1 MNNKVYEYMDWPGI
15 EAIVY
20 GEETSPKDIMAPRL
34 TKDGVLI
41 QGFFP
46 EAESA
51 EVIVGN
57 KKYPMEQQDEAGYF
71 AVMIPGRKI
80 PSYLFSVTADGKTEE
95 FGDAY
100 AFPGQITEEEEKAF
114 CAGVYYHA
122 YEKLGAHFSEIN
134 GVKGTSFAVWAPNA
148 VQVSVVGDFNHWDG
162 RRHPMHRMPMSGIFE
177 LFVPGAVPGDLYK
190 YQIKVKGGTV
200 TDKTDP
206 YGTSTE
212 MPPATASVIT
222 ANASFEWQDGEW
234 MNARKKFKA
243 RKEPVSIYETSLR
256 DWENPTQ
263 LVNYVKKLNYTHVE
277 LHPVMEYLNEE
288 DGEFGTF
295 AYYAPTRR
303 FGTAEDLKTLINE
316 LHKIGT
322 GVFLD
327 WTPAH
332 FPCHEEGLENF
343 DGTPLYENPDPSM
356 AIHPMWGTYLYNY
369 ESPMVKD
376 FLLANAFYWLEEFH
390 FDGLRLDDVDSM
402 LYLDYGREYGQWK
415 PNIYGTNENLAA
427 VEFLKHLTSI
437 VAQKIPGALLIAQED
452 GLWPEL
458 TDSVENDHVGFDYKW
473 NNNWSGDFVAYL
485 SKDPIERKY
494 VHDQL
499 TLSMLYAYCEHY
511 VLTLGKRDV
520 GTLDD
525 FMSKLPGNE
534 SQKLAQI
541 REAYT
546 YMMVHPG
553 LKMMAPG
560 KNLSSEM
567 ETFIHDLNELYRTQ
581 PALSLMDNDYEG
593 FEWIQLMKYEE
604 NVLTFLRKTEKPEES
619 LLVVIN
625 FAAIPYMDY
634 QVGVPFYGKY
644 KEIFNTDRT
653 EYGGSGI
660 VNPRAKT
667 CRQEECDERE
677 NSVKFRIPALG
688 AAVFS
693 CTPVKKREAAASPVK
708 KATEKVAARK
718 PRSTK
723 KNEKTAKKEA
733 ARKTAVKKS
742 AARKA
747 V

>member
-1 MNNKVYEYMDWPGI
+1 M
-15 EAIVY
+15 
-20 GEETSPKDIMAPRL
+20 L
-34 TKDGVLI
+34 VLI
-41 QGFFP
+41 
-46 EAESA
+46 
-51 EVIVGN
+51 
-57 KKYPMEQQDEAGYF
+57 
-71 AVMIPGRKI
+71 
-80 PSYLFSVTADGKTEE
+80 
-95 FGDAY
+95 
-100 AFPGQITEEEEKAF
+100 
-114 CAGVYYHA
+114 
-122 YEKLGAHFSEIN
+122 
-134 GVKGTSFAVWAPNA
+134 
-148 VQVSVVGDFNHWDG
+148 
-162 RRHPMHRMPMSGIFE
+162 
-177 LFVPGAVPGDLYK
+177 
-190 YQIKVKGGTV
+190 
-200 TDKTDP
+200 
-206 YGTSTE
+206 
-212 MPPATASVIT
+212 
-222 ANASFEWQDGEW
+222 
-234 MNARKKFKA
+234 
-243 RKEPVSIYETSLR
+243 
-256 DWENPTQ
+256 
-263 LVNYVKKLNYTHVE
+263 
-277 LHPVMEYLNEE
+277 
-288 DGEFGTF
+288 
-295 AYYAPTRR
+295 
-303 FGTAEDLKTLINE
+303 
-316 LHKIGT
+316 
-322 GVFLD
+322 
-327 WTPAH
+327 
-332 FPCHEEGLENF
+332 
-343 DGTPLYENPDPSM
+343 
-356 AIHPMWGTYLYNY
+356 
-369 ESPMVKD
+369 
-376 FLLANAFYWLEEFH
+376 
-390 FDGLRLDDVDSM
+390 
-402 LYLDYGREYGQWK
+402 
-415 PNIYGTNENLAA
+415 
-427 VEFLKHLTSI
+427 
-437 VAQKIPGALLIAQED
+437 
-452 GLWPEL
+452 
-458 TDSVENDHVGFDYKW
+458 KW

-560 KNLSSEM
+560 KNLSGEM

-625 FAAIPYMDY
+625 FAAIPYLDY

-653 EYGGSGI
+653 EYGGAGT

-667 CRQEECDERE
+667 CRPEECDERE